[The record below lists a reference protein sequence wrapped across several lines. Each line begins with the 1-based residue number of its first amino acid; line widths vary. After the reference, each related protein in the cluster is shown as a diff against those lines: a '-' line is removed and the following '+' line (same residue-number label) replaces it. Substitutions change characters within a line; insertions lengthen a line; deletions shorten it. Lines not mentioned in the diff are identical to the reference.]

1 MRAFLRKLRAK
12 FTDEI
17 SSHIVRWVIAGLVTG
32 ASGYA
37 FLFERPRT
45 WLLASHTINGPGWLL
60 LVVLALP
67 VVSICALG
75 YLVIG
80 SRLYKLWTYEDPV
93 DVKNLLLK
101 WVRKHPAPAVG
112 AECTWRYDVIEREL
126 EIKPG
131 SIRKC
136 FHEVAKQT
144 GLRIIKQG
152 RTTVRVRFK
161 PSRRDQHPR
170 HREPPTQLM

>member
-67 VVSICALG
+67 VVSICVLG

-93 DVKNLLLK
+93 DVTGN
-101 WVRKHPAPAVG
+101 R
-112 AECTWRYDVIEREL
+112 
-126 EIKPG
+126 G
-131 SIRKC
+131 SHLHISQSGTSPVFSPTFC
-136 FHEVAKQT
+136 LAT
-144 GLRIIKQG
+144 
-152 RTTVRVRFK
+152 
-161 PSRRDQHPR
+161 QHP
-170 HREPPTQLM
+170 